1 VQVARYHANTEE
13 DQRQRVLQ
21 PLLAA
26 AEAAAAA
33 AAAPPVAAGQLS
45 NRRSCSLSAS
55 DSDSD
60 EGYELTAFNGS
71 SSSSHSMASLLR
83 PVRIKA
89 VRQRVTD
96 LSESQSA
103 ILKRVEQRYKQQYN
117 RVGYG
122 RLVTDV
128 IRAVKAWS
136 KYGLPA
142 ALTAGG
148 AAAAAAAAAA
158 DDAKGPPAYLW
169 EVFVLWVLQQRSRQ
183 GRKYEQARPL
193 QLFMD
198 VMQAAAQHLRC
209 SDYELPPPTYQQ
221 PPGQT
226 QQQQQYG
233 QEPII
238 LEVYY
243 SRAQAL
249 LPSFSALWGCGP
261 LYRPAIIHPVDPC
274 YNCTAWQPFRDW
286 DALAAAAGE
295 LHAQLQ
301 AAMEGGGEEE
311 AAGGGAGG
319 SGGNAWQQLCSNSSC
334 TLGAAVRAFE

>member
-1 VQVARYHANTEE
+1 VQVARYYANTEE
-13 DQRQRVLQ
+13 EQRQRVLQ

-26 AEAAAAA
+26 AEAAAIATTPA
-33 AAAPPVAAGQLS
+33 AAGQLS
-45 NRRSCSLSAS
+45 NRRSCSLSTS

-71 SSSSHSMASLLR
+71 SSSSHSMASLPR
-83 PVRIKA
+83 PLRIKA

-103 ILKRVEQRYKQQYN
+103 ILKGVEQRYKQQYN
-117 RVGYG
+117 RAGYG

-142 ALTAGG
+142 ALTAGT
-148 AAAAAAAAAA
+148 AAAAA
-158 DDAKGPPAYLW
+158 DEAKGPPAYLW
-169 EVFVLWVLQQRSRQ
+169 EVFVLWVLEQRSRQ
-183 GRKYEQARPL
+183 GRRYEQARPL

-209 SDYELPPPTYQQ
+209 SDYELPPSTHQQ

-226 QQQQQYG
+226 QQQQQQQQCG
-233 QEPII
+233 AEPII

-249 LPSFSALWGCGP
+249 LPSFSGLWGCGP

-286 DALAAAAGE
+286 DGLAAAAGQ

-301 AAMEGGGEEE
+301 DAMEGGPGAGE
-311 AAGGGAGG
+311 AGAGG
-319 SGGNAWQQLCSNSSC
+319 SGGNAWQRLCGDSSC
-334 TLGAAVRAFE
+334 TLGAAVRDFE